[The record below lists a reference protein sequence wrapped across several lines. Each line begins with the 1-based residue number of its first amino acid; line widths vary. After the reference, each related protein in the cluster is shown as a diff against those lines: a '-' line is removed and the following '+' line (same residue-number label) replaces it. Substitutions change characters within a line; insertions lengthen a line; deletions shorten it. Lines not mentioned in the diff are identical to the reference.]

1 MKEALA
7 EMLAGGSVKIDTKTF
22 QNDMVTIKSRDDVL
36 TLLVHLGYLAYNGET
51 KSVYIPNEEV
61 REEFL
66 RTTRNSSRQELAS
79 LIQESDKLIE
89 ATLRMDGGE
98 VAQRIEMAHQYYA
111 NAKFYNNE
119 QALRMVIMLAYVSRV
134 DDYCDFQEL
143 PGGKGYADI
152 LFFPKK
158 KSCNPALLIELKWNH
173 SSGGAIE
180 QIKENGYCNAI
191 SGYGGDILL
200 VGINY
205 DEKEKVHTCQIE
217 RFEYEVY
224 SYEAFRRKIHDELR
238 IAEMADTD
246 DIKTIS
252 FEKYILEIKSGKKN
266 LAMLSEEKI
275 CRLQGF
281 TVNEKPTLA
290 GIMLFSDYPQAFFP
304 QLCITAVSV
313 PGTEISMTDD
323 TGERFTDNKR
333 IDGTITQMLDD
344 AIQFVRKNIKVRT
357 IIDPETLKRT
367 DKPEYPMIAVRE
379 LIINALVHRDY
390 SIHTDSAPITI
401 RIYSNRLEI
410 ENPGGL
416 YGRMTLDQLG
426 KVTADT
432 RNPFIANALEIMGE
446 TENRYSG
453 IPTVISAMKK
463 HKLPAPLFENDR
475 GVFRVTLYNG
485 STDDFY
491 NVEPDEKIIL
501 DFCKKPRSRSEI
513 EELFQGRF
521 TIAYVMTK
529 YIHPL
534 VENGRLRLTV
544 PDKPKSKNQRY
555 VTVEI

>member
-1 MKEALA
+1 MLENELFELVETIRKQKSESNYIEIKAAGKGCPKLYDTFSSFSNQNGGGKILFGIDETNDYEICGVYDAADLQKKIMEQSLQMEPPVRPLCTVANINNKTVICA
-7 EMLAGGSVKIDTKTF
+7 E
-22 QNDMVTIKSRDDVL
+22 
-36 TLLVHLGYLAYNGET
+36 
-51 KSVYIPNEEV
+51 
-61 REEFL
+61 
-66 RTTRNSSRQELAS
+66 
-79 LIQESDKLIE
+79 IQEIDNSLKPCYYKGAGRLKGSYVRV
-89 ATLRMDGGE
+89 ADGD
-98 VAQRIEMAHQYYA
+98 RLM
-111 NAKFYNNE
+111 
-119 QALRMVIMLAYVSRV
+119 
-134 DDYCDFQEL
+134 
-143 PGGKGYADI
+143 
-152 LFFPKK
+152 
-158 KSCNPALLIELKWNH
+158 
-173 SSGGAIE
+173 
-180 QIKENGYCNAI
+180 
-191 SGYGGDILL
+191 
-200 VGINY
+200 
-205 DEKEKVHTCQIE
+205 T
-217 RFEYEVY
+217 EYEVY

-463 HKLPAPLFENDR
+463 HKLPAPLFENER

-501 DFCKKPRSRSEI
+501 DFCKHPRSRSEI